1 MPDEIKPANSHV
13 ALNTITGADG
23 EERQIVR
30 ANMPFGN
37 PGKGEYGTYYIGYA
51 ATPSVTEE
59 MLANMFIGKPPG
71 NTDRILDFSTAVTG
85 GLFFAPC
92 ADFLDDPPGPPGG
105 APGAVGEAS
114 TAGTVGQAS
123 TAGTAG
129 QASTAG
135 PAGAPSPGDGS
146 LGIGSLRG

>member
-1 MPDEIKPANSHV
+1 MPDDVKPANSHV
-13 ALNTITGADG
+13 ALNTITGPDG

-59 MLANMFIGKPPG
+59 MLVNMFIGKPPG
-71 NTDRILDFSTAVTG
+71 NTDRILDFSTAITG

-92 ADFLDDPPGPPGG
+92 ADFLDDPPGPPG
-105 APGAVGEAS
+105 P
-114 TAGTVGQAS
+114 AGTSA
-123 TAGTAG
+123 
-129 QASTAG
+129 AG
-135 PAGAPSPGDGS
+135 PATPAAAQPPADGS